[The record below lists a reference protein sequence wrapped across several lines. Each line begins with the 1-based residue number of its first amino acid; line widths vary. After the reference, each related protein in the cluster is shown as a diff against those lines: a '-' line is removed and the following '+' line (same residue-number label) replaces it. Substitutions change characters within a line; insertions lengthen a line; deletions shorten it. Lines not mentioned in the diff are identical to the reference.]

1 MIHYELFEHSF
12 NTLRASQ
19 DRTMGKS
26 GKHRKRVRML
36 REHERAAAVLNSGG
50 GSAGGASSNDGV
62 QRQAGVDA
70 SARDDGEEGDDDGEV
85 DYAGGILPEDLATT
99 VATLHTIGHNTELL
113 KLKDFKALRGALH
126 PVRADVR
133 LAIRTL
139 NPTPSPPLP
148 LTPVFVVWSVAR
160 SWSTHATMS
169 PNSIASHA

>member
-1 MIHYELFEHSF
+1 MAATPLSPSSISVCYLYSSPRFFDYELFEHSF

-133 LAIRTL
+133 LAIRT
-139 NPTPSPPLP
+139 
-148 LTPVFVVWSVAR
+148 
-160 SWSTHATMS
+160 
-169 PNSIASHA
+169 